1 MQRGC
6 SSDVAPLGAHSRE
19 GPAAPSLMDVC
30 DPGESA
36 LHLSVAFHPHGGC
49 HPVSAVRQYGMH
61 CIFCKLNFA
70 CLFSLLLLKCFC
82 FYLVEMIQRNRLGW
96 NINVEQLQTT
106 AAVLIQ
112 DQILGSVTEQLQQ
125 NEQLCCM
132 LHC

>member
-1 MQRGC
+1 MAPQIVKLRQLGRCFTAENVVVLGQMQRGC

-61 CIFCKLNFA
+61 YIFCKLNFA

-96 NINVEQLQTT
+96 NINIE
-106 AAVLIQ
+106 
-112 DQILGSVTEQLQQ
+112 
-125 NEQLCCM
+125 
-132 LHC
+132 